1 MNEKETHVGIT
12 QAEKGSR
19 HITLI
24 VPAPQCDLT
33 FDEILEKD
41 APADHPRFKIHRD
54 ELPGYFEDFFK
65 AWVAD
70 FEAETV
76 SVDMDIA
83 RDITADMIRTQR
95 KPKLEEL
102 DVQYM
107 RASEAKDDEKMAE
120 IVAMKQVLR
129 DLPASPAIQEAK
141 TLGDLNRLAQSS
153 VETAIGGA

>member
-1 MNEKETHVGIT
+1 MNEKETHIGIT

-33 FDEILEKD
+33 LDEILEKD
-41 APADHPRFKIHRD
+41 TPTDHPHFKIHR
-54 ELPGYFEDFFK
+54 EQLPGYFEDFFK

-83 RDITADMIRTQR
+83 RDITADMIRKQR

-107 RASEAKDDEKMAE
+107 RASEAKDEEKMAE

-141 TLGDLNRLAQSS
+141 TLDDLKRLAENS
-153 VETAIGGA
+153 VSTAVGG